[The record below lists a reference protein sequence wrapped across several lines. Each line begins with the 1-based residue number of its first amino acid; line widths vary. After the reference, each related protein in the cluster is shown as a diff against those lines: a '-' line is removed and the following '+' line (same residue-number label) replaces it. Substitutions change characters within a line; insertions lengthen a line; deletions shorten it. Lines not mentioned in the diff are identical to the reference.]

1 MLRKM
6 PNLRP
11 NHIQNVSKVCP
22 MSETPKVAV
31 TVTEMARMCGLGRSR
46 FYQLIGT
53 AMPYPLYTVS
63 TKRPFYDQEL
73 QQVCLEVRRRNCG
86 IDGKPILF
94 YAKPINRKPSSNKKT
109 SKVVPAHGHAD
120 LIVGLKALGINA
132 NVAQVNEAIGT
143 LFPNGLNGVDS
154 SSILR
159 SVFIH
164 LKSQEK

>member
-1 MLRKM
+1 
-6 PNLRP
+6 
-11 NHIQNVSKVCP
+11 

-31 TVTEMARMCGLGRSR
+31 TVAEMARMCGLGRSR

-53 AMPYPLYTVS
+53 TFPFPVYDVS
-63 TKRPFYDQEL
+63 TRRPFYNQEL
-73 QQVCLEVRRRNCG
+73 QRICLEVRRRNCG

-94 YAKPINRKPSSNKKT
+94 YAKPINRKPSAKTT
-109 SKVVPAHGHAD
+109 SKVVPVQGHAD
-120 LIVGLKALGINA
+120 LIEGLRALGMNTNA
-132 NVAQVNEAIGT
+132 AQVNQAIST

-164 LKSQEK
+164 LKSKEK